1 MRGPKATWV
10 SEPAITLCRMTD
22 ESLLLSS
29 KMPSASPIM
38 DLAVVEVRGGTLV
51 VCADFNGAVWT
62 WDPVGDVWQERPLVY
77 AFAEDP
83 LAAEYPD
90 AENEIDS
97 VAAAVY
103 NGRVVLAAGGD
114 EQAAAFWDL
123 ESGGLLRG
131 TTHDVDYLGAVTTVR
146 GEGPPR
152 FVTGTQ
158 YGGEVLVWGLP
169 VQAPVELT
177 NDDPD
182 TNLSSLATAWVDG
195 RSLVAAGGSGIDVWD
210 LARNEHLASLCPDDG
225 AVQAVSISQ
234 LDGRPIVAAASDPG
248 ELYVWELSGDN
259 DEPIHEPVTGHED
272 RILAMD
278 TSVVGDRCVAVT
290 ASIDETLRIWD
301 LAQGLNIGAPL
312 IGHRSRVE
320 AVLTTVL
327 RGRHVVLSAGRDG
340 VIRVWDLAALLR

>member
-1 MRGPKATWV
+1 
-10 SEPAITLCRMTD
+10 MTD

-29 KMPSASPIM
+29 KIPSASPIM
-38 DLAVVEVRGGTLV
+38 DVAVVEVRGRTLV

-62 WDPVGDVWQERPLVY
+62 WDPVGDVWQEPPLVY
-77 AFAEDP
+77 AFAEDS

-97 VAAAVY
+97 VAVAVH
-103 NGRVVLAAGGD
+103 NGRAVPAAGGD
-114 EQAAAFWDL
+114 EQAVAFWDL

-131 TTHDVDYLGAVTTVR
+131 TTYDVDYLGAVTTVR
-146 GEGPPR
+146 GVEPPR

-169 VQAPVELT
+169 VRAPVELV

-182 TNLSSLATAWVDG
+182 THLSSLASAWVDG

-210 LARNEHLASLCPDDG
+210 VAQNEHLASLCPDDG
-225 AVQAVSISQ
+225 AVRAVSVSQ
-234 LDGRPIVAAASDPG
+234 LDGRPIVAAAADPG

-259 DEPIHEPVTGHED
+259 DEPIHEPLTGHGD
-272 RILAMD
+272 RVLAMD

-290 ASIDETLRIWD
+290 ASVDETVRIWD
-301 LAQGLNIGAPL
+301 LAQGVGIGAPL
-312 IGHRSRVE
+312 IGHRGRVE
-320 AVLTTVL
+320 AVLIAEL
-327 RGRHVVLSAGRDG
+327 RGRHVVLGAGRDG
-340 VIRVWDLAALLR
+340 VMRIWDLAALLR